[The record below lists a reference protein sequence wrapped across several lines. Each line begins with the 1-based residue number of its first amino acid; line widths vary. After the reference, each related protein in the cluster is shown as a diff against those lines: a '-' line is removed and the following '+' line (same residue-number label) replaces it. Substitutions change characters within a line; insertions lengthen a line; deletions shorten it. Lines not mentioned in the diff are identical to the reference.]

1 MKENILLLLQIITID
16 FFTAFGLYTLLYL
29 LLSVFVKKPQL
40 YKTDKEAVQ
49 FISFVGIIYFLV
61 WIIGTIVFYAE
72 SNPEEQSYMLQRM
85 FGKYAIGFWLQP
97 ILWFT
102 ITQLLRFRKIYKNVF
117 LRIVF
122 SFLLIISIERFVI
135 LIITFHRDYLPSTFT
150 MYNDIGI
157 YPPNYFLALL
167 MKIILF
173 LLFVWIYYLIK
184 KQIRKFTS
192 NPS

>member
-1 MKENILLLLQIITID
+1 MKENILLLLKIITID

-29 LLSVFVKKPQL
+29 LLSIFVKKPQL
-40 YKTDKEAVQ
+40 YKIDKEAVQ
-49 FISFVGIIYFLV
+49 FISFVGIVYFLV

-72 SNPEEQSYMLQRM
+72 SNPEEKSYMLQRM

-117 LRIVF
+117 LRILF
-122 SFLLIISIERFVI
+122 SFLLIISIEKFVI
-135 LIITFHRDYLPSTFT
+135 VMISFHRDYLPSSFT

-157 YPPNYFLALL
+157 YPSNFFLALL
-167 MKIILF
+167 FKIILF
-173 LLFVWIYYLIK
+173 LIFVGLYYIIK
-184 KQIRKFTS
+184 KQIKKLI
-192 NPS
+192 PAK

>member
-1 MKENILLLLQIITID
+1 MKENILLLLQIIIID

-29 LLSVFVKKPQL
+29 LLSIFVKKPQL
-40 YKTDKEAVQ
+40 YKIDKEAVQ
-49 FISFVGIIYFLV
+49 FISFVGIVYFVV

-72 SNPEEQSYMLQRM
+72 SNPEEKSYMLRRM

-135 LIITFHRDYLPSTFT
+135 IIISFHRDYLPSTFT

-157 YPPNYFLALL
+157 YPSNFFLALL
-167 MKIILF
+167 FKIILF
-173 LLFVWIYYLIK
+173 LIFVGLYCIIK
-184 KQIRKFTS
+184 KQIKKLI
-192 NPS
+192 PAK